1 MRFLKYWLPVI
12 VWAAIILSASNDRF
26 SATNSRTWL
35 ERLLG
40 RDVPHAVNVAFRKVG
55 HVAVYGVL
63 GALAWRAD
71 RRVAVAMGI
80 SLAVAMMD
88 EGNQA
93 MTVTRSG
100 SVLDV
105 LLDGVGAGAA
115 VIGLRRWLP
124 PKA

>member
-12 VWAAIILSASNDRF
+12 VWAAIILAASNDRF
-26 SATNSRTWL
+26 SATNSRSWL

-40 RDVPHAVNVAFRKVG
+40 RDVPHAVNVAFRKAG

-80 SLAVAMMD
+80 SLAVAVMD

-105 LLDGVGAGAA
+105 LLDGVGAGMA
-115 VIGLRRWLP
+115 VAGLRRLWP
-124 PKA
+124 GDE